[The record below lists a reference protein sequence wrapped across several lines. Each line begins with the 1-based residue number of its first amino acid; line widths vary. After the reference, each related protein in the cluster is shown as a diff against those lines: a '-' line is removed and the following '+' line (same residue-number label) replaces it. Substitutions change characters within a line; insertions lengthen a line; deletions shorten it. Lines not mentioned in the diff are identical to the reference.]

1 MTQDLRNRYLDGN
14 MHPVDA
20 LAFVRKQIS
29 EMKKIEDDLKAQIM
43 ADKTMRLGD
52 LHEAEVVTVS
62 QNRICREAVRNIVG
76 NLDLVRRV
84 KKYKA
89 IKVTPIEASK

>member
-43 ADKTMRLGD
+43 ADNALRVGD
-52 LHEAEVVTVS
+52 LYEAEVVTLS
-62 QNRICREAVRNIVG
+62 QNRVCREAIRAIVG
-76 NLDLVRRV
+76 DLDRVRRV

-89 IKVTPIEASK
+89 IKVTPIEASQ